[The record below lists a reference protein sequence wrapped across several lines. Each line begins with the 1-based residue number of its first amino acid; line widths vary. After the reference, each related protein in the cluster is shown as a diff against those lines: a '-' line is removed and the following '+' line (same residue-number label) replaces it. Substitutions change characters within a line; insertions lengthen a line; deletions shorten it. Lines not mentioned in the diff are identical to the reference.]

1 MFEHL
6 KDQPADSLLSLI
18 KMHREDPREHKIDL
32 GVGVYRDETGV
43 TPVMRAVKAAEKILV
58 ETQESKAYLGPE
70 GDMEFVHLLEPI
82 IFGRNDHY
90 NGRLAGIQTP
100 GGSGALRIGA
110 ELLVAARPGAK
121 IWVGTPS
128 WPNHVPIFT
137 AADLTIGRYNY
148 FDVKTQ
154 TLLFDDL
161 MNALNHAAAGDVV
174 LLNGACHNPTGADL
188 SFEQWQRVTEVLKS
202 RNLLP
207 LIDFAYQGLGLGLD
221 EDAQGLR
228 HVLDHVEEAVIAYS
242 CDKNFGVYRDRVGAL
257 YILAR
262 NAAEAETAHSN
273 AMAYARVNWSMPPD
287 HGAAVVRTILSSEEL
302 TKDWRAELTE
312 MNQRINGVRAALA
325 AADPKLA
332 FIGAQR
338 GLFSNLSVDTVAVT
352 SLRIEHAIY
361 MAGSGRINI
370 AGLQHQDVARLAEA
384 LRAVMPEAQ
393 AAE

>member
-90 NGRLAGIQTP
+90 NGRLSGIQTP

-110 ELLVAARPGAK
+110 ELLVAARPGTK

-161 MNALNHAAAGDVV
+161 MNTLNHAAAGDVV
-174 LLNGACHNPTGADL
+174 LLNGAYHNPTGADL
-188 SFEQWQRVTEVLKS
+188 SFEQWQQVTEVLKN

-257 YILAR
+257 YVLAR

-273 AMAYARVNWSMPPD
+273 AMAHARVNWSMPPD

-302 TKDWRAELTE
+302 AKDWRAELTE

-352 SLRIEHAIY
+352 SLRIEHGIY

-384 LRAVMPEAQ
+384 LRAVMPEPAT
-393 AAE
+393 AE